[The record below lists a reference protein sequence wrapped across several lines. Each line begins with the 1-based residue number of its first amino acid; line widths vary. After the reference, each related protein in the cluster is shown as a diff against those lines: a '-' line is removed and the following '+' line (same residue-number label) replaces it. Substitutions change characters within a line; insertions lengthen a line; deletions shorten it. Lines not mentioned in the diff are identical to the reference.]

1 MTKDLYRQLFNVWHD
16 NRTNE
21 VLSKLPEDF
30 YTQKSVLFKNFQKII
45 DNPLE
50 NAIQAAIILRMRF
63 LLQDILLLRLSM
75 ILEIVKERKPLDP
88 SLLSPEELRFLA
100 LIKEGGLF
108 VEGVSEAITGK
119 TQGLNIDGKKYSL
132 VRILKNLPAIIGTDL
147 TTYGPFKKEDV
158 VLIPYDNAQILI
170 VKKIANEIQMTDLC
184 KEAWIDA

>member
-1 MTKDLYRQLFNVWHD
+1 
-16 NRTNE
+16 
-21 VLSKLPEDF
+21 
-30 YTQKSVLFKNFQKII
+30 
-45 DNPLE
+45 
-50 NAIQAAIILRMRF
+50 
-63 LLQDILLLRLSM
+63 M